1 MERICEPE
9 LMDGQEQAL
18 AYASAD
24 FAAGDQ
30 AMVDRLLARFGADLG
45 ERLLDLG
52 CGPGNIT
59 FRLARACPAATVMGI
74 DGAAAMLRIA
84 EQRRAADPAGAAIR
98 FEQQLLP
105 CPEWPEAGF
114 SAVVSNSLLH
124 HLHDPAVLWSSVRR
138 LGAPGA
144 VVQVL
149 DLQRPP
155 DAATAAALVEAHMAG
170 APEVLRSDFHHSLHA
185 AFTPE
190 EVERQLVEAG
200 LGQLTVAVID
210 ALHLE
215 VWGRL
220 P

>member
-9 LMDGQEQAL
+9 LMDGQDQAQ

-45 ERLLDLG
+45 PRLLDLG

-59 FRLARACPAATVMGI
+59 FRLARACPAATVVGI

-84 EQRRAADPAGAAIR
+84 EQRRAADPAGATIR
-98 FEQQLLP
+98 FEQQQLP

-124 HLHDPAVLWSSVRR
+124 HLHDPAVLWSSVQR

-144 VVQVL
+144 VVQVH

-155 DAATAAALVEAHMAG
+155 DAAAAVALVEARMAG
-170 APEVLRSDFHHSLHA
+170 APEVLRRDFHHSLHA

-190 EVERQLVEAG
+190 EVERQLAEAG
-200 LGQLTVAVID
+200 LGQLTVAVVD
-210 ALHLE
+210 ELHLE